1 MWGCLNRQHRHT
13 ADARL
18 QLGHRQNPPLSLP
31 QTLLSQSKCFEIL
44 GRVKEALLLPRL
56 KQRQSSLGERG
67 RSRSL
72 LSLEKQEET
81 LPDPG
86 SCSDTKH
93 RSATAGGAK
102 GPMSDLDTEQHLAAG
117 RGKSR
122 TVDNVP
128 SLRSRCRVVLV
139 AQSCLTLCD
148 PVDCRPPG
156 SSVHGIPKQEC

>member
-1 MWGCLNRQHRHT
+1 MWGGWNRQHRHT

-44 GRVKEALLLPRL
+44 GRVKEVLLLPRL

-72 LSLEKQEET
+72 LSLEKGEET

-93 RSATAGGAK
+93 RSASAGGAK
-102 GPMSDLDTEQHLAAG
+102 GSVSALGTEQYLAATEG
-117 RGKSR
+117 GAG
-122 TVDNVP
+122 
-128 SLRSRCRVVLV
+128 C
-139 AQSCLTLCD
+139 
-148 PVDCRPPG
+148 
-156 SSVHGIPKQEC
+156 